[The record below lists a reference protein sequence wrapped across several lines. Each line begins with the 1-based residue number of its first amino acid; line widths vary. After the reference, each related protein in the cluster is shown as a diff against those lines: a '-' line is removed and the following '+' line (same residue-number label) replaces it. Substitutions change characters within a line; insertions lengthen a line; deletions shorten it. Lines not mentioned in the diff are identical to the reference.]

1 MVGTVVFR
9 AFSLLII
16 ELPFAE
22 QSRRKPGFQR
32 LFNTILNNHISIY
45 TGEIRNWLAWPA
57 LDLFVTVLTSVV
69 VKSSHKKEPNS

>member
-22 QSRRKPGFQR
+22 QSRRRPGFQR
-32 LFNTILNNHISIY
+32 LFNTILNNHLSIY
-45 TGEIRNWLAWPA
+45 AGEIRN
-57 LDLFVTVLTSVV
+57 
-69 VKSSHKKEPNS
+69 